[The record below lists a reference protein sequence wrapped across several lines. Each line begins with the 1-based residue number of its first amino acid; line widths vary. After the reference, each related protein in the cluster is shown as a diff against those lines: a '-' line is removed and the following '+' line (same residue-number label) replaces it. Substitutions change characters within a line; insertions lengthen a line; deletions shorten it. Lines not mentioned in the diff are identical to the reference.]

1 MEEPQEHHAKWKKP
15 VTKDHILFGSIYMK
29 CLEQANLG
37 EEIDWWLPGTEGA
50 GKGCEVTADGNRVSF
65 WGDENILKL
74 IVVIVE
80 NKLTKKE
87 RSKKY
92 HP

>member
-1 MEEPQEHHAKWKKP
+1 
-15 VTKDHILFGSIYMK
+15 MK

-65 WGDENILKL
+65 WGSENCPELNGGDSY
-74 IVVIVE
+74 E
-80 NKLTKKE
+80 YTKC
-87 RSKKY
+87 
-92 HP
+92 H